1 MTRYLLLAAF
11 AILSVSGVKAQ
22 DMNAVLKKTFVAFD
36 TTYNDVTKKTEL
48 SNKLGLIAKKW
59 NDQWVTHYYNAYAK
73 AQLSY
78 VLQDATKR
86 DALVDEA
93 ETELAEAVT
102 LLGQENDEIFVMRA
116 MLAQA
121 RMSVDGRNRWQKYGK
136 IFDENLR
143 KAKDVNENN
152 PRIYYLKGTATFYT
166 PKMFGG
172 GPKKAKPYFEKAQ
185 NLFASSD
192 DSDMAKPFWGKGAT
206 EYFLGMINKSNDDD
220 SSDDTNNDKAE

>member
-11 AILSVSGVKAQ
+11 TLLSLTGVKAQ
-22 DMNAVLKKTFVAFD
+22 DMNTTLRNTFIAFD
-36 TTYNDVTKKTEL
+36 TTFDVAQKTAQ
-48 SNKLGLIAKKW
+48 SNRLGLIAKKW

-78 VLQDATKR
+78 ILQDATKR

-93 ETELAEAVT
+93 EAELAEAVS
-102 LLGQENDEIFVMRA
+102 LLGSENDEIYVMRA
-116 MLAQA
+116 MIAQA

-172 GPKKAKPYFEKAQ
+172 GPKKAKPYFEKAE
-185 NLFASSD
+185 NLFANSD
-192 DSDMAKPFWGKGAT
+192 ESDMTKPFWGKGAT
-206 EYFLGMINKSNDDD
+206 QYFLAQINNGKGADGQ
-220 SSDDTNNDKAE
+220 DDTDDGTTE